1 MPPPPHSTSQQS
13 RDLFDDQEAGPADR
27 QIRANAVDQVIDG
40 FTKAA
45 LESDHPIPLSHR
57 PRALLLQIQNRAC
70 PAKPRLCQIIH
81 LFCDHYISGGG
92 LTVDDGGG
100 LLVVFFRLKILIPR
114 YFHTH
119 ARHLNCASVRWT
131 TESADMI

>member
-40 FTKAA
+40 FTKAQ
-45 LESDHPIPLSHR
+45 ESDHPIPLSQR
-57 PRALLLQIQNRAC
+57 QRALLLQIQNRAC

-100 LLVVFFRLKILIPR
+100 LLVVFF
-114 YFHTH
+114 
-119 ARHLNCASVRWT
+119 S
-131 TESADMI
+131 S